1 MLLLATLAIA
11 TTMHGPGA
19 QLPASLLEQPLPT
32 APSASCAPGVPAN
45 QCLVAPSADA
55 DGELDDNA
63 AGAQLLLSLDELVFF
78 VRDVASFSPDS
89 DACKRYL
96 PVVHAVLEEI
106 QDLVAVMTMEK
117 MQDEVMPPSISSQ
130 MIFKHWCRSELP
142 KHSAKLLCPRYIDR
156 LARSDG
162 VWQTVH
168 EQLQPAVGFLTRL
181 VDVWTIR
188 FKRQRTQA
196 AGGGDTRPPLRVVV
210 SGAGPAGLINAATAY
225 TAGADVTVLEKR
237 GSYERSVWF
246 DLTSSQHI
254 LKAWDIYSPAQD
266 IMNAFGWGEQETHQ
280 KASGNAGIVHVRCA
294 ELERFFS
301 KVLSFLS
308 VTVLTNRK
316 GLGLCPVPLVTVAQN
331 ATATNPEQQEEREW
345 AWVAARTGGSTVNDY
360 SGLQPKALCARVAA
374 GAAGDAE
381 SLQQD
386 PGWALPAGWVEDVL
400 CEGDMAGTTFFYEQ
414 ANPGNILW
422 EPPPGSTK
430 RQGPEGGVANEPATS
445 GWRPPA
451 GLEVHG
457 VDLLIGADGSKSVVR
472 CVAGVEFEPQDAL
485 MLPEHRSASNNAA
498 AGQRRSL
505 RLDGL
510 EQTTLIAKFAQIEGK
525 NGRLRCPPTRAIDER
540 TNGVVGLG
548 MIDPFYP
555 ALVITGVTSVFK
567 RFFEEE
573 CEIQVGTDLKLYV

>member
-1 MLLLATLAIA
+1 
-11 TTMHGPGA
+11 
-19 QLPASLLEQPLPT
+19 
-32 APSASCAPGVPAN
+32 
-45 QCLVAPSADA
+45 
-55 DGELDDNA
+55 
-63 AGAQLLLSLDELVFF
+63 
-78 VRDVASFSPDS
+78 
-89 DACKRYL
+89 
-96 PVVHAVLEEI
+96 
-106 QDLVAVMTMEK
+106 
-117 MQDEVMPPSISSQ
+117 
-130 MIFKHWCRSELP
+130 
-142 KHSAKLLCPRYIDR
+142 
-156 LARSDG
+156 
-162 VWQTVH
+162 
-168 EQLQPAVGFLTRL
+168 
-181 VDVWTIR
+181 
-188 FKRQRTQA
+188 
-196 AGGGDTRPPLRVVV
+196 
-210 SGAGPAGLINAATAY
+210 
-225 TAGADVTVLEKR
+225 
-237 GSYERSVWF
+237 
-246 DLTSSQHI
+246 
-254 LKAWDIYSPAQD
+254 
-266 IMNAFGWGEQETHQ
+266 
-280 KASGNAGIVHVRCA
+280 
-294 ELERFFS
+294 
-301 KVLSFLS
+301 
-308 VTVLTNRK
+308 
-316 GLGLCPVPLVTVAQN
+316 
-331 ATATNPEQQEEREW
+331 
-345 AWVAARTGGSTVNDY
+345 
-360 SGLQPKALCARVAA
+360 
-374 GAAGDAE
+374 
-381 SLQQD
+381 
-386 PGWALPAGWVEDVL
+386 
-400 CEGDMAGTTFFYEQ
+400 MAGTTFFYEQ